1 MRVNINKIEIYS
13 LGGCEIYK
21 KSVLFIYSCE
31 EKYIYLMI
39 INYNMVMKQIPRWSE
54 VLNDI
59 VEKIKEYLSTTD
71 KVEVTFRNI
80 LRNYNVSFT
89 TAYVIFVRLEKVL
102 YDTFG
107 NSIEIYRRK
116 GKLIIVKKKENKEED
131 KGLEEE
137 EKKIEELKK
146 HYSI

>member
-1 MRVNINKIEIYS
+1 MIIIYS
-13 LGGCEIYK
+13 
-21 KSVLFIYSCE
+21 
-31 EKYIYLMI
+31 
-39 INYNMVMKQIPRWSE
+39 MVVKPTPRWSE
-54 VLNDI
+54 VLNQLI
-59 VEKIKEYLSTTD
+59 ENIKHDLSITD

-80 LRNYNVSFT
+80 VRNYNVSFC
-89 TAYVIFVRLEKVL
+89 TAYIIMVRLEKAL

-107 NSIEIYRRK
+107 SNIEIFRRK

-137 EKKIEELKK
+137 DKRIEELKK